1 MKQNRKNKPIF
12 IGIIFVILLS
22 IVIGVNQVQ
31 INSLNQKHNSELLN
45 QSKEYSS
52 KLVSQAK
59 EYDSKLES
67 QSKEYDSRFS
77 NYKIEINSIKIEN
90 NSLVE
95 NNSKLKKEVAS
106 LKKQTTTTTTTT
118 KPTSTALYS
127 ASKFRNAGIVYYNN
141 YRWTWYSERVL
152 PGNGLNIPN
161 RHIDASGYV
170 CDKNNN
176 ICLAA
181 SSLSKGTVVDTPFG
195 KKGKVYDDG
204 CAAGTLD
211 VYVSW

>member
-12 IGIIFVILLS
+12 IGIIFVILLA
-22 IVIGVNQVQ
+22 IVIGINQVQ

-59 EYDSKLES
+59 EYDSKLVS
-67 QSKEYDSRFS
+67 QSKDYNSKIS
-77 NYKIEINSIKIEN
+77 KYKKEITSIEN
-90 NSLVE
+90 KNKTLEE
-95 NNSKLKKEVAS
+95 NNSKLEKEIDN

-118 KPTSTALYS
+118 KPTNTALYS
-127 ASKFRNAGIVYYNN
+127 ASKFRSAGIVYYNN
-141 YRWTWYSERVL
+141 YRWTWYSEKVL

-161 RHIDASGYV
+161 RHVDGSGYV
-170 CDKNNN
+170 CDENNY